1 MALWV
6 SIIVAPVAF
15 LSGLSLA
22 YALVPLACQ
31 TQRAWPLHAT
41 SALVLALALAGIVL
55 AWRTHREAMSAS
67 HAEGAKDDAPHA
79 GFLATVGIFVSAL
92 SALATLALWSTVW
105 VLSPCFT

>member
-55 AWRTHREAMSAS
+55 AWRTHREARAAA
-67 HAEGAKDDAPHA
+67 HGEGAKDGVPHA
-79 GFLATVGIFVSAL
+79 RFLATIGIFVSAL
-92 SALATLALWSTVW
+92 FALATLALWSTVW